1 MSRTVERLLAALE
14 PLPHARRLE
23 HLARSAQALALSG
36 ELPSVLVELDGL
48 GAYERRLAALAAL
61 VGRQTDFLA
70 GRLGDRDHVVSGY
83 ALRATRTLPIPD
95 AAIEAAYTDAS
106 SVTRCRLARA
116 VTAGRRT
123 ALAERLVVRL
133 REEWGDAEAARLLTA
148 CSAEFVA
155 RLLPEL
161 AHAVESWTRLAR
173 LHPDPVLDHAER
185 DLAGQ
190 PRHLREAWW
199 QQHAQAV
206 AAVTPVRPER
216 VLTLLERH
224 GPGTLP
230 WPLRD
235 RLGALVAADAERTVR
250 WLMSPDREE
259 QRHEPV
265 PSPSVLR
272 RLVRADPPSL
282 PVLGRHWFRRTGHFA
297 ALLKAMPPSR
307 RNAFF
312 DAATAGIE
320 LETHLPDLDLLP
332 RERRWAEVR
341 RWVSRSRT
349 EEWFWGDV
357 LDVLAHGPVA
367 EARPELLAALRRP
380 DAGDRA
386 LVWPLLVANAGRSGG
401 RAAVQELLVLMQR
414 LRNEQD
420 PVRAGALEALAD
432 VRPDLFT
439 AESAGLL
446 DRIVVDA
453 LEARDSSYRTR
464 DAVRRLAVALLR
476 EHAVEGEPALLE
488 WALRA
493 LERIVV
499 HTGVADL
506 GPLHRTLRR
515 GQEHQVFEALRPWLE
530 AAGHKADHRLLFAL
544 TAALGTRAHRMPALQ
559 EMLEEALVSG
569 DDAAFATAAR
579 LWLDAPSTRGERVAR
594 ILALEP
600 SAAVLPPVQ
609 HVLTA
614 GRTDLLDIL
623 LGETP
628 PYGRFLK
635 RGTRRPL
642 PAFTNADRWLPRQQA
657 AAGGLAAAA
666 AADESR
672 PFYDRAAAIRSA
684 APLPVHGRAL
694 ALRYADSPDV
704 VLAEAAL
711 AALAWTERPEDA
723 LPTLLAHAGGDRARV
738 AVYAATR
745 AARFAT
751 PTELVGQLG
760 ELLITT
766 RGVKVTSRK
775 EAVRLAAR
783 HLPPRRA
790 AALLA
795 AAYRAPGGHPD
806 VQAAVVAFSTELLSE
821 EEVWAVLTE
830 APHGDPQVLQALVR
844 AEPWALPAAHRP
856 RYARLVGEVC
866 RATDT
871 EVAEAG
877 LRALPRWA
885 GYAPESAGALPRI
898 VTDLG
903 RRAGWRAAAQ
913 AVGELAASGLPHPLG
928 GAAPGSLFHET
939 LAGLLAAVGAGEYEA
954 LADRDLPARQRV
966 AALLG
971 ALPPRPGDE
980 SRPVLEAAAA
990 QLADEPSLAAGR
1002 IDLLRRLVELDAE
1015 LPDLTERL
1023 RALAEAA
1030 RERPVLAAATASR
1043 LPWNAG
1049 GRAPR
1054 DPATLLAA
1062 AEELA
1067 AAGEPAAGLLAAG
1080 LVETLGC
1087 RLGWPD
1093 QWRAA
1098 LRSLR
1103 RHPAAD
1109 VRDMALAV
1117 TVQRE

>member
-1 MSRTVERLLAALE
+1 MPRTVEHLLAAIE
-14 PLPHARRLE
+14 PLPHARRLR
-23 HLARSAQALALSG
+23 HLARTAQALAHSG
-36 ELPSVLVELDGL
+36 ELPSVLAELDGL
-48 GAYERRLAALAAL
+48 GPYERRLAALAAL
-61 VGRQTDFLA
+61 VGRRTDFLA
-70 GRLGDRDHVVSGY
+70 DRLGDRDHVVSGY
-83 ALRATRTLPIPD
+83 ALRAVRTLPIPD
-95 AAIEAAYTDAS
+95 AAIEAAYDNAS
-106 SVTRCRLARA
+106 SVTRQRLARA
-116 VTAGRRT
+116 VTAARRI

-133 REEWGDAEAARLLTA
+133 REEWGDAEAARLLPA

-155 RLLPEL
+155 RTLPGL
-161 AHAVESWTRLAR
+161 AHAVGTWTRLAR
-173 LHPDPVLDHAER
+173 RHPDPVLDHAER

-190 PRHLREAWW
+190 PRHLRTDWW
-199 QQHAQAV
+199 QRHAHAV
-206 AAVTPVRPER
+206 AAVTAVRPER
-216 VLTLLERH
+216 VLALLECH
-224 GPGTLP
+224 GPGALP

-235 RLGALVAADAERTVR
+235 QLGALVTADAERTVR
-250 WLMSPDREE
+250 WLISPDREE

-282 PVLGRHWFRRTGHFA
+282 PELGRQWFRHTGHFA

-307 RNAFF
+307 RSDFY
-312 DAATAGIE
+312 DAATGGIE
-320 LETHLPDLDLLP
+320 LESHLPDLDLLP

-341 RWVSRSRT
+341 RWVSRGHAV
-349 EEWFWGDV
+349 EWFWADV
-357 LDVLAHGPVA
+357 LDVLAYGPVA

-386 LVWPLLVANAGRSGG
+386 VVWPLLVANAGRSGD
-401 RAAVQELLVLMQR
+401 RAAVQDLLVLMQQ

-420 PVRAGALEALAD
+420 PVRVAALEALAD

-439 AESAGLL
+439 AGSAEQL
-446 DRIVVDA
+446 DRIVLDA

-464 DAVRRLAVALLR
+464 DAVRRLAVAMLR
-476 EHAVEGEPALLE
+476 EHAVDGEPALLE

-506 GPLHRTLRR
+506 GPLHRILRR
-515 GQEHQVFEALRPWLE
+515 GQEHQVFETLRPWLE

-544 TAALGTRAHRMPALQ
+544 AQALGKRAHRMPGLQ
-559 EMLEEALVSG
+559 EMLEEALKTG
-569 DDAAFATAAR
+569 ADAAFTTAAR

-609 HVLTA
+609 QILTA
-614 GRTDLLDIL
+614 GRTDLLDTLI
-623 LGETP
+623 GETA
-628 PYGRFLK
+628 PYGRFL
-635 RGTRRPL
+635 RPGTRRPL
-642 PAFTNADRWLPRQQA
+642 PVCAYADRWLPRQQA
-657 AAGGLAAAA
+657 AVGALAAAA
-666 AADESR
+666 AADASLPAYE
-672 PFYDRAAAIRSA
+672 RAAAIRAA
-684 APLPVHGRAL
+684 APLRVHGQAL
-694 ALRYADSPDV
+694 ALEYAGSPDV

-711 AALAWTERPEDA
+711 GALAWTERPQDA
-723 LPTLLAHAGGDRARV
+723 LRTLLDHAGSDRARV

-751 PTELVGQLG
+751 PAELAGQL
-760 ELLITT
+760 EALLSAKQ
-766 RGVKVTSRK
+766 GVKVTSRK

-795 AAYRAPGGHPD
+795 AAYRAPDAHPD

-821 EEVWAVLTE
+821 EGTWAVLSE
-830 APHGDPQVLQALVR
+830 ATSGAPQVLQSLVR
-844 AEPWALPAAHRP
+844 AEPWALPEAHRP

-885 GYAPESAGALPRI
+885 GYAPESAGAVSRI
-898 VTDLG
+898 VTDLD
-903 RRAGWRAAAQ
+903 RRAGWRTAAQ

-928 GAAPGSLFHET
+928 GAASGSLFHET

-980 SRPVLEAAAA
+980 ARPVLEAAAA
-990 QLADEPSLAAGR
+990 QLADEPSLAADR

-1023 RALAEAA
+1023 RALAEAS
-1030 RERPVLAAATASR
+1030 RDRSVLAAATASR

-1067 AAGEPAAGLLAAG
+1067 ATGEPAAGLLAAG
-1080 LVETLGC
+1080 LVETFGC

-1109 VRDMALAV
+1109 VRDKALEV